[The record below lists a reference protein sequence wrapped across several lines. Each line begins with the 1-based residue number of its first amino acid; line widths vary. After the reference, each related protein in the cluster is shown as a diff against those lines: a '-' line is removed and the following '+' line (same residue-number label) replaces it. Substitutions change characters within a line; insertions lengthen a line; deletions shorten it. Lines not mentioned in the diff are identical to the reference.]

1 FPVDQYIDFIF
12 FRMLLKGDVAG
23 RGVRG
28 LVSALLCARKAE
40 RENSR
45 GCKVLSFI
53 AHKLIF
59 PRCHPQVFM
68 VRGIRGTLSYCVRYM
83 IVNAPE
89 LSGGAEHL
97 RVSAFGKRYINGCV
111 ILPGSRCKVGDIN
124 GARPVCD
131 RLFAQRSNSTP

>member
-1 FPVDQYIDFIF
+1 GLRPSPLLGSLPYPTL
-12 FRMLLKGDVAG
+12 FR
-23 RGVRG
+23 
-28 LVSALLCARKAE
+28 S
-40 RENSR
+40 
-45 GCKVLSFI
+45 
-53 AHKLIF
+53 
-59 PRCHPQVFM
+59 
-68 VRGIRGTLSYCVRYM
+68 SYCVRYM

-131 RLFAQRSNSTP
+131 RLFAQRSNSTDRKSTRLNSSHVKISYAV